1 MRRTDERD
9 IQQRHPPCHVTSTAV
24 SAGRRVHVGRRSD
37 HRTVFCSAY
46 CEREFWRHRSRYD
59 RKKNIDTGHVV
70 QAWQLERVID

>member
-1 MRRTDERD
+1 MSETYNNAIPVPRD
-9 IQQRHPPCHVTSTAV
+9 FDCRLCGHH
-24 SAGRRVHVGRRSD
+24 VHVEQRSD